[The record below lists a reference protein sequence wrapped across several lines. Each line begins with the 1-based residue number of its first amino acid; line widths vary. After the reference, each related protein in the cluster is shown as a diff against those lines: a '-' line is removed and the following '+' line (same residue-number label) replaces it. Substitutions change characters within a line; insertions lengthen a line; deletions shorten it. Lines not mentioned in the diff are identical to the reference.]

1 MVKKSLRQFTLM
13 ATATV
18 TLLLGSVPLYA
29 QTADVQQKLAELERQ
44 SGGRLGVALIN
55 TADNSQ
61 ILYRADERFAMC
73 STSKVMA
80 AAAVLKKSESEPN
93 LLNQRV
99 EIKKSDL
106 VNYNPIAEKHVN
118 GTMSLAEL
126 SAAALS
132 SASDIVPLT
141 CFSAIGL

>member
-1 MVKKSLRQFTLM
+1 M
-13 ATATV
+13 
-18 TLLLGSVPLYA
+18 
-29 QTADVQQKLAELERQ
+29 
-44 SGGRLGVALIN
+44 ALIN

-99 EIKKSDL
+99 EIKNLTLLTIIRLRKSTSMGRCHWL
-106 VNYNPIAEKHVN
+106 
-118 GTMSLAEL
+118 SLARPRY
-126 SAAALS
+126 S
-132 SASDIVPLT
+132 T
-141 CFSAIGL
+141 AITWR

>member
-61 ILYRADERFAMC
+61 ILYRADEP
-73 STSKVMA
+73 
-80 AAAVLKKSESEPN
+80 EI
-93 LLNQRV
+93 LL
-99 EIKKSDL
+99 L
-106 VNYNPIAEKHVN
+106 PA
-118 GTMSLAEL
+118 GL
-126 SAAALS
+126 SGAPKN
-132 SASDIVPLT
+132 DKP
-141 CFSAIGL
+141 

>member
-61 ILYRADERFAMC
+61 ILYRADERFPMC

-80 AAAVLKKSESEPN
+80 AAAVLKQSETQKQ
-93 LLNQRV
+93 LLNQPV
-99 EIKKSDL
+99 EIKPADL
-106 VNYNPIAEKHVN
+106 VNYNPITEKHVN
-118 GTMSLAEL
+118 GTMTLAEL
-126 SAAALS
+126 SAAALQYTDNT
-132 SASDIVPLT
+132 AMN
-141 CFSAIGL
+141 

>member
-118 GTMSLAEL
+118 
-126 SAAALS
+126 
-132 SASDIVPLT
+132 
-141 CFSAIGL
+141 